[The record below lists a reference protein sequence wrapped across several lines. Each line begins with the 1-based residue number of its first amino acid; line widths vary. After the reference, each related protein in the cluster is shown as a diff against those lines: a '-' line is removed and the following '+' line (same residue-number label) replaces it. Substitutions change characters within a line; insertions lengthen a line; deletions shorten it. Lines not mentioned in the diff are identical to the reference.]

1 MLEAITFDFWDTIAI
16 DDSDEAKRRARGLP
30 SKADARTAMFVEYVT
45 RNHPRVSA
53 RRAADAYAVAN
64 ARFRD
69 EWHNGH
75 HTPSVSTR
83 LSYAFEHLDLLPG
96 PGQYTRLLAE
106 IDELVRAI
114 EVMEVRFPPDIAPG
128 VDNALYLLSREYRL
142 GIVSD
147 TIHTTGRGLRHLLN
161 QQGLLSYFSALVF
174 SDEVGVSKPN
184 GAVFRYA
191 AEALD
196 APPRAIAHVGD
207 RESNDVEGPHAAG
220 FRTVLFTGIV
230 DRGAERTR
238 ADAVCRHYSD
248 LPAILQRLR

>member
-30 SKADARTAMFVEYVT
+30 SKGDARTQMFVEYIA
-45 RNHPRVSA
+45 RKHPRVSA
-53 RRAADAYAVAN
+53 RRAAEAYAVAN
-64 ARFRD
+64 ARFGD

-75 HTPSVSTR
+75 HTPAVSTR

-106 IDELVRAI
+106 IDELVREI
-114 EVMEVRFPPDIAPG
+114 EVMEVRIPPDIAPG
-128 VDNALYLLSREYRL
+128 VENALYLLSREYRL
-142 GIVSD
+142 GIISD
-147 TIHTTGRGLRHLLN
+147 TIHTHGRGLRHLLD
-161 QQGLLSYFSALVF
+161 QQGLLPYFSAFIF
-174 SDEVGVSKPN
+174 SDEVGVSKPDS
-184 GAVFRYA
+184 AVFRYA

-207 RESNDVEGPHAAG
+207 RESNDIIGPREAG

-238 ADAVCRHYSD
+238 ADAICRHYSD
-248 LPAILQRLR
+248 LPAIVQRLR

>member
-16 DDSDEAKRRARGLP
+16 DNSDEAKRRARGLP
-30 SKADARTAMFVEYVT
+30 SKADARSAMFVEYVT
-45 RNHPRVSA
+45 RKHPRISGQ
-53 RRAADAYAVAN
+53 RAAEAYAVAN
-64 ARFRD
+64 DRFGN

-75 HTPSVSTR
+75 HTPAVATR
-83 LSYAFEHLDLLPG
+83 LSYAFEYLELLPG

-106 IDELVRAI
+106 IDELVREI
-114 EVMEVRFPPDIAPG
+114 EVMEVRFPPDVAPG
-128 VDNALYLLSREYRL
+128 VENALYLLAREYKL

-147 TIHTTGRGLRHLLN
+147 TIHTTGQGLRHLLSR
-161 QQGLLSYFSALVF
+161 QGLLPYFSVFIF
-174 SDEVGVSKPN
+174 SDEVGVSKPD
-184 GAVFRYA
+184 GAIFRYA

-207 RESNDVEGPHAAG
+207 RESNDVEGPRAVG

-238 ADAVCRHYSD
+238 ADAVCRHYGD